1 MIKNRRQNILTLL
14 IILAVF
20 ALTAIG
26 MLRRCEMSRSTL
38 ANDFRRPGGDTLSV
52 AMEMSPLTFTFSK
65 DTASG
70 FDYQILKDIAR
81 KHGINM
87 KFCAVGELDDAFQG
101 LKDGK
106 YDILVAS
113 MPKTNVLKKHFPLTD
128 AVYLDRQVVVQL
140 ADTASASYVRAA
152 HELAGDTVW
161 IPDGSPGLLRL
172 RNLSKEL
179 GDSVYVAYK
188 EGHSAELL
196 AIMTALGKIPRA
208 VVGEAVARRVAVDYP
223 ALDISTPVSLSQLQC
238 WAVAPGDSVLLDSL
252 NRWLEEFKATP
263 EYEALVEK
271 YLR

>member
-1 MIKNRRQNILTLL
+1 MIKNRRHNILTLL
-14 IILAVF
+14 IVAAVL

-38 ANDFRRPGGDTLSV
+38 SNDFRHPEGDTLSV
-52 AMEMSPLTFTFSK
+52 ALEMSPLTYTFCK
-65 DTASG
+65 DTADG

-81 KHGINM
+81 RHGLKM
-87 KFCAVGELDDAFQG
+87 KFHPVGELEQAFKG
-101 LKDGK
+101 LHDGK

-113 MPKTNVLKKHFPLTD
+113 MPKTNSLKKYFPLTD
-128 AVYLDRQVVVQL
+128 AVYLDRQVLVQL
-140 ADTASASYVRAA
+140 ADSMSSSYIKSA

-161 IPDGSPGLLRL
+161 IPDGSPYLLRM

-179 GDSVYVAYK
+179 GDSIYVANK
-188 EGHSAELL
+188 EGHSSELL
-196 AIMTALGKIPRA
+196 AVLTALGKIPRS
-208 VVGEAVARRVAVDYP
+208 VVGEAVARRIAIDYP

-252 NRWLEEFKATP
+252 NLWLDEFKSTP
-263 EYEALVEK
+263 EYDALVER